1 MHLKGVTGLIP
12 TEAFCCIVVVP
23 LLDCMIQIVVIVPV
37 LAELLFTVFLTLFS
51 TLHLFRLVLLTINR
65 RSYTITEKAP
75 NRAFSW
81 LKVPN
86 SGFTFKNL
94 LRPYAKLVLTRGK

>member
-1 MHLKGVTGLIP
+1 MDLKGVTGLIP

-51 TLHLFRLVLLTINR
+51 TLHLFRHCCRRLIGEVIQSQRRPLLGP
-65 RSYTITEKAP
+65 SP
-75 NRAFSW
+75 
-81 LKVPN
+81 
-86 SGFTFKNL
+86 G
-94 LRPYAKLVLTRGK
+94 

>member
-23 LLDCMIQIVVIVPV
+23 LLDCMIQIVVIVTV

-51 TLHLFRLVLLTINR
+51 ILHLFRLVLQTINR
-65 RSYTITEKAP
+65 RSLQSQRSPTS
-75 NRAFSW
+75 N
-81 LKVPN
+81 
-86 SGFTFKNL
+86 FTSFY
-94 LRPYAKLVLTRGK
+94 LRHCAGRRL

>member
-51 TLHLFRLVLLTINR
+51 TLHLFRLVLQTINPGDGR
-65 RSYTITEKAP
+65 YVKKTSRKYNFPLIKNNLRHNFYFLPVRVSNI
-75 NRAFSW
+75 
-81 LKVPN
+81 LK
-86 SGFTFKNL
+86 F
-94 LRPYAKLVLTRGK
+94 

>member
-51 TLHLFRLVLLTINR
+51 TLHLFRLVLKTINR
-65 RSYTITEKAP
+65 RNCIITEKAP
-75 NRAFSW
+75 TRALSW
-81 LKVPN
+81 LKAPT
-86 SGFTFKNL
+86 STFTSFKTL
-94 LRPYAKLVLTRGK
+94 

>member
-51 TLHLFRLVLLTINR
+51 TLHLFRLVLKTINR
-65 RSYTITEKAP
+65 RNCIITEKAP
-75 NRAFSW
+75 TRAFTR
-81 LKVPN
+81 LKAPT
-86 SGFTFKNL
+86 STFTSFK
-94 LRPYAKLVLTRGK
+94 TH